1 MLSFRVDGQYIG
13 RHVRLQ
19 CPIGSTQ
26 SPLIGCSNLAAAD
39 LALDRALI
47 IPATWQLGARVTL
60 GDIPLGSTKAAISLW
75 GKNLT
80 DSDEL
85 EFLFPILDTW
95 VVGSFQTPRN
105 YGIDLS
111 IKF

>member
-1 MLSFRVDGQYIG
+1 LI
-13 RHVRLQ
+13 
-19 CPIGSTQ
+19 
-26 SPLIGCSNLAAAD
+26 SPF
-39 LALDRALI
+39 